1 MEKIRQFNTSGY
13 IWETNN
19 ISIEGGEVKEI
30 SLDNSKPNMF
40 VLQNPN
46 AVDINISLSHIP
58 TLYNYE
64 FQVKANTT
72 DTFGR
77 PSSTTKVYL
86 FNTGST
92 TANVKLFSVN
102 DTFDMNILKNT
113 NVSIDG
119 ATVRVEDNGVIKGFQ
134 AGVSL
139 PAGTNTIGKVG
150 LENSVS
156 NTLTQINSRQET
168 MLTSLDTTKSN
179 VENINTSIGN
189 IKTNTDNMLL
199 DNDTIINL
207 LNDVKTNTANIG
219 TGSGGSSGSGTDLTT
234 VETKLASLET
244 KIASLETIANDNLT
258 QNSAINSKLLGIK
271 LTNYTLGNPQ
281 DKTCVYGN
289 NATSFS
295 YTATANETIHFNW
308 FMNDGG
314 LGTFAINDT
323 QILTVMAGEQLNEL
337 EIQLNTDDVLT
348 FTATEPMF
356 RYKYFVY

>member
-1 MEKIRQFNTSGY
+1 MEKLRQFNTSGY

-40 VLQNPN
+40 VLQNANP
-46 AVDINISLSHIP
+46 VDINISLSHIP

-86 FNTGST
+86 FNTGSV

-119 ATVRVEDNGVIKGFQ
+119 ATVTVEDNGVIKGFQ

-150 LENSVS
+150 LETSVS
-156 NTLTQINSRQET
+156 NTLNT
-168 MLTSLDTTKSN
+168 
-179 VENINTSIGN
+179 INT
-189 IKTNTDNMLL
+189 
-199 DNDTIINL
+199 NL
-207 LNDVKTNTANIG
+207 
-219 TGSGGSSGSGTDLTT
+219 S
-234 VETKLASLET
+234 
-244 KIASLETIANDNLT
+244 T
-258 QNSAINSKLLGIK
+258 QK
-271 LTNYTLGNPQ
+271 
-281 DKTCVYGN
+281 
-289 NATSFS
+289 
-295 YTATANETIHFNW
+295 TATANIYSDTTTISSNSLNIARVLGVNKGCSAVYKNKVSDLTINITNSSTTIVHFSYL
-308 FMNDGG
+308 FNDGCDVDVKVG
-314 LGTFAINDT
+314 SNTL
-323 QILTVMAGEQLNEL
+323 LTVLAGEQLGDL
-337 EIQLNTDDVLT
+337 EIEIPANQTLT
-348 FTATEPMF
+348 IVKSATATAEDTVNIRCKYY
-356 RYKYFVY
+356 RYSYE

>member
-40 VLQNPN
+40 VLQNANP
-46 AVDINISLSHIP
+46 VDINISLSHIP

-86 FNTGST
+86 FNTGSV

-113 NVSIDG
+113 NVNIDG
-119 ATVRVEDNGVIKGFQ
+119 ATVSVEDNGVIKGFQ

-150 LENSVS
+150 LEDSVS
-156 NTLTQINSRQET
+156 NTISSINTNLSQQKNYISEQKNYISNINDKIKTITQI
-168 MLTSLDTTKSN
+168 
-179 VENINTSIGN
+179 
-189 IKTNTDNMLL
+189 
-199 DNDTIINL
+199 
-207 LNDVKTNTANIG
+207 
-219 TGSGGSSGSGTDLTT
+219 
-234 VETKLASLET
+234 
-244 KIASLETIANDNLT
+244 
-258 QNSAINSKLLGIK
+258 LGIK
-271 LTNYTLGNPQ
+271 PDNKAYIYANKVTTLSVENEYVSNGR
-281 DKTCVYGN
+281 CH
-289 NATSFS
+289 FS
-295 YTATANETIHFNW
+295 YLFNDGCDIDIKVSGVTKLTILSGEKINDLEIDIGAYQTLTIEKSSTATAE
-308 FMNDGG
+308 
-314 LGTFAINDT
+314 DT
-323 QILTVMAGEQLNEL
+323 VSIRT
-337 EIQLNTDDVLT
+337 
-348 FTATEPMF
+348 
-356 RYKYFVY
+356 KYFTYNYN

>member
-1 MEKIRQFNTSGY
+1 MEKLRQFNTSGY

-40 VLQNPN
+40 VLQNANP
-46 AVDINISLSHIP
+46 VDINISLSHIP

-113 NVSIDG
+113 NVNIDG
-119 ATVRVEDNGVIKGFQ
+119 ATVTVEDNGVIKGFQ

-139 PAGTNTIGKVG
+139 PSGTNTIGKVG

-156 NTLTQINSRQET
+156 NTLNTINT
-168 MLTSLDTTKSN
+168 NLNTHKTTTS
-179 VENINTSIGN
+179 NINDNSLN
-189 IKTNTDNMLL
+189 IARVLGVNKGCSVVYKNKVSDLTINNSNSTTNIIHFSYLF
-199 DNDTIINL
+199 NDGCDV
-207 LNDVKTNTANIG
+207 DVKVGSNT
-219 TGSGGSSGSGTDLTT
+219 L
-234 VETKLASLET
+234 
-244 KIASLETIANDNLT
+244 
-258 QNSAINSKLLGIK
+258 
-271 LTNYTLGNPQ
+271 
-281 DKTCVYGN
+281 
-289 NATSFS
+289 
-295 YTATANETIHFNW
+295 
-308 FMNDGG
+308 
-314 LGTFAINDT
+314 
-323 QILTVMAGEQLNEL
+323 LTVLAGEQLGDL
-337 EIQLNTDDVLT
+337 EFEIPGNQNLT
-348 FTATEPMF
+348 IVKSSTASADGTVNI
-356 RYKYFVY
+356 RCKYFTYN

>member
-1 MEKIRQFNTSGY
+1 MEKLRQFNTSGY

-40 VLQNPN
+40 VLQNANP
-46 AVDINISLSHIP
+46 VDINISLSHIP

-86 FNTGST
+86 FNTGSV

-113 NVSIDG
+113 NVNIDG
-119 ATVRVEDNGVIKGFQ
+119 ATVTVEDNGVIKGFQ

-156 NTLTQINSRQET
+156 NTITQINT
-168 MLTSLDTTKSN
+168 NLNTHKTT
-179 VENINTSIGN
+179 
-189 IKTNTDNMLL
+189 
-199 DNDTIINL
+199 
-207 LNDVKTNTANIG
+207 TANIYSD
-219 TGSGGSSGSGTDLTT
+219 TAAISSNSLNIARVLGVSKGCTIEYKNKVDSLTINNNNSST
-234 VETKLASLET
+234 SIIHFSYLF
-244 KIASLETIANDNLT
+244 NDNCDVDIKVGSNTLLT
-258 QNSAINSKLLGIK
+258 VLGGEQLGDLEFEIPGNQN
-271 LTNYTLGNPQ
+271 LTIV
-281 DKTCVYGN
+281 K
-289 NATSFS
+289 AA
-295 YTATANETIHFNW
+295 TATAEK
-308 FMNDGG
+308 
-314 LGTFAINDT
+314 
-323 QILTVMAGEQLNEL
+323 TVN
-337 EIQLNTDDVLT
+337 IRCKYY
-348 FTATEPMF
+348 
-356 RYKYFVY
+356 RYTYE

>member
-1 MEKIRQFNTSGY
+1 MEKLTQFNTSGY

-86 FNTGST
+86 FNTGSV

-113 NVSIDG
+113 NVNIDG
-119 ATVRVEDNGVIKGFQ
+119 ATVTVEDNGVIKGFQ

-139 PAGTNTIGKVG
+139 PSGNNKIGKVG
-150 LENSVS
+150 LEDSVS
-156 NTLTQINSRQET
+156 NTITQINSNISSQKNITTNISDIALNIARVLGVNKDT
-168 MLTSLDTTKSN
+168 SVVYKNKVTDLT
-179 VENINTSIGN
+179 ITSTG
-189 IKTNTDNMLL
+189 TAR
-199 DNDTIINL
+199 TIHFSYL
-207 LNDVKTNTANIG
+207 LNDGCDIDVKVGNNTLLTILSGEQIADIEFEVPANQ
-219 TGSGGSSGSGTDLTT
+219 
-234 VETKLASLET
+234 
-244 KIASLETIANDNLT
+244 NLT
-258 QNSAINSKLLGIK
+258 IVKS
-271 LTNYTLGNPQ
+271 T
-281 DKTCVYGN
+281 
-289 NATSFS
+289 
-295 YTATANETIHFNW
+295 TATAE
-308 FMNDGG
+308 
-314 LGTFAINDT
+314 DT
-323 QILTVMAGEQLNEL
+323 VNI
-337 EIQLNTDDVLT
+337 
-348 FTATEPMF
+348 
-356 RYKYFVY
+356 RCKYYTYE

>member
-1 MEKIRQFNTSGY
+1 MEKLRQFNTSGY

-40 VLQNPN
+40 VLQNANP
-46 AVDINISLSHIP
+46 VDINISLSHIP

-113 NVSIDG
+113 NVNIDG
-119 ATVRVEDNGVIKGFQ
+119 ATVTVEDNGVIKGFQ

-139 PAGTNTIGKVG
+139 PSGNNTIGKVG

-156 NTLTQINSRQET
+156 NTLNSINT
-168 MLTSLDTTKSN
+168 NLNTHKTTTS
-179 VENINTSIGN
+179 NINDNSLN
-189 IKTNTDNMLL
+189 IARVLGVNKGCSVVYKNKVSDLTINNSNSTTNIIHFSYLF
-199 DNDTIINL
+199 NDGCDV
-207 LNDVKTNTANIG
+207 DVK
-219 TGSGGSSGSGTDLTT
+219 
-234 VETKLASLET
+234 V
-244 KIASLETIANDNLT
+244 
-258 QNSAINSKLLGIK
+258 
-271 LTNYTLGNPQ
+271 
-281 DKTCVYGN
+281 GN
-289 NATSFS
+289 NT
-295 YTATANETIHFNW
+295 
-308 FMNDGG
+308 
-314 LGTFAINDT
+314 L
-323 QILTVMAGEQLNEL
+323 LTVLAGEQLGDL
-337 EIQLNTDDVLT
+337 EIEVASGQNLT
-348 FTATEPMF
+348 IVKSSTATAEDTVSI
-356 RYKYFVY
+356 RCKYYTYIES

>member
-1 MEKIRQFNTSGY
+1 MEKLRQFNTSGY

-40 VLQNPN
+40 VLQNANP
-46 AVDINISLSHIP
+46 VDINISLSHIP

-113 NVSIDG
+113 NVNIDG
-119 ATVRVEDNGVIKGFQ
+119 ATVTVEDNGVIKGFQ

-139 PAGTNTIGKVG
+139 PSGTNTIGKVG

-156 NTLTQINSRQET
+156 NTLNSINT
-168 MLTSLDTTKSN
+168 NLNTHKTTTA
-179 VENINTSIGN
+179 NINDNSLN
-189 IKTNTDNMLL
+189 IARVLGVSKGCTVEYKNKVNELTIASTGTAKT
-199 DNDTIINL
+199 IHFSYL
-207 LNDVKTNTANIG
+207 LNDSCDIDIKVGSNT
-219 TGSGGSSGSGTDLTT
+219 
-234 VETKLASLET
+234 
-244 KIASLETIANDNLT
+244 
-258 QNSAINSKLLGIK
+258 
-271 LTNYTLGNPQ
+271 
-281 DKTCVYGN
+281 
-289 NATSFS
+289 
-295 YTATANETIHFNW
+295 
-308 FMNDGG
+308 
-314 LGTFAINDT
+314 
-323 QILTVMAGEQLNEL
+323 ILTIYSGEQLADF
-337 EIQLNTDDVLT
+337 EIEVPSNQSLNIVKGT
-348 FTATEPMF
+348 TATTEDSVSI
-356 RYKYFVY
+356 RCKYYIYG

>member
-1 MEKIRQFNTSGY
+1 MEKVRQFNTSGY

-40 VLQNPN
+40 VLQNANP
-46 AVDINISLSHIP
+46 VDINISLSHIP

-86 FNTGST
+86 FNTGSV

-119 ATVRVEDNGVIKGFQ
+119 ATVTVEDNGVIKGFQ

-150 LENSVS
+150 LETSVS
-156 NTLTQINSRQET
+156 NTLNT
-168 MLTSLDTTKSN
+168 
-179 VENINTSIGN
+179 INT
-189 IKTNTDNMLL
+189 
-199 DNDTIINL
+199 NL
-207 LNDVKTNTANIG
+207 
-219 TGSGGSSGSGTDLTT
+219 S
-234 VETKLASLET
+234 
-244 KIASLETIANDNLT
+244 T
-258 QNSAINSKLLGIK
+258 QK
-271 LTNYTLGNPQ
+271 
-281 DKTCVYGN
+281 
-289 NATSFS
+289 
-295 YTATANETIHFNW
+295 TATANIYSDTTEISSNSLDIARVLGVSKGCTIEYKNNVDSLTISNTNTTTNIIHFSYL
-308 FMNDGG
+308 FNDNCDVDIIVGNV
-314 LGTFAINDT
+314 TK
-323 QILTVMAGEQLNEL
+323 LTVMGGEQLGDL
-337 EIQLNTDDVLT
+337 EIEIPSGQNLT
-348 FTATEPMF
+348 IVKSSTATAEDTVNI
-356 RYKYFVY
+356 RCKYYKYTYE